1 MLPQEHFIYG
11 LFFAGFL
18 FLVLPYVKLVGFL
31 LIVLST
37 VLLDSD
43 HFIYYIAKKKDF
55 NLINAYRFFRNNTK
69 KFKALPLNKR
79 AEYFGSWS
87 FFHGIEWVVLFF
99 LLTFFISKYFGFL
112 FIGVSFHLLLDYTGQ
127 WRFYRRKD
135 KFSIIY
141 DFFKFRKLKD
151 INSLQI

>member
-18 FLVLPYVKLVGFL
+18 FLILPYVELFGFF

-37 VLLDSD
+37 VLLDFD
-43 HFIYYIAKKKDF
+43 HFVYYIIKKRDF
-55 NLINAYRFFRNNTK
+55 NLINAYRFFRNNQK
-69 KFKALPLNKR
+69 KFKTLPLSKR

-87 FFHGIEWVVLFF
+87 FFHGIEWLIFLLF
-99 LLTFFISKYFGFL
+99 LTFFISKYFGFL
-112 FIGVSFHLLLDYTGQ
+112 FIGMSFHLLLDYAEQ
-127 WRFYRRKD
+127 WTFYRRKD
-135 KFSIIY
+135 KVSIIY
-141 DFFKFRKLKD
+141 DFFRYRKLKD